1 MRTLSFL
8 LLALLIG
15 STQSCKNTTPAG
27 HETEVVMSD
36 AEFLNTLREAYLFGF
51 PLVVMD
57 ASRKTMTN
65 VADVTSG
72 SVMRAPINQFVHARQ
87 FPNAES
93 RDVVRPNA
101 DTYYSSAWLDLRAE
115 PMVLTLPNTNGRY
128 YLFPMMDA
136 WTNIFFS
143 PGSRTTGTD
152 AQTYLLTAPGWSGAI
167 PENMTEVKAPTSM
180 VWIIGRIQVN
190 SPEDAATIVK
200 AIQDGIGL
208 MPLSSLGKDYTPPAG
223 AVDPAL
229 PAQTPND
236 MVMGME
242 PTDFFNR
249 LNQLMRDNP
258 PAPADS
264 IILRKLAPLGIGP
277 DSTFDATRLPATVQD
292 SLPGIAAL
300 AKQTMLA
307 TGLGSGNPVNGWM
320 VNTGLGTYSTQYSF
334 RAGVAFG
341 GLGANL
347 DADAMYPAG
356 MVDADGEPF
365 DGSKHSYTLTFPK
378 DMTPPAN
385 AFWSLTLYDDEGFMV
400 ANPINRFAIGDR
412 NALKPNANGS
422 IEILIS
428 HQDPG
433 KDRRANWLPAPAGPF
448 NLLMRVYWPKPA
460 MLDGT
465 WMPPGVQKVRE

>member
-1 MRTLSFL
+1 M
-8 LLALLIG
+8 LALILIG
-15 STQSCKNTTPAG
+15 AMSCTNANQAG
-27 HETEVVMSD
+27 RETDKAMSE
-36 AEFLNTLREAYLFGF
+36 AEILGTLREAYLFGF
-51 PLVVMD
+51 PLIVMD
-57 ASRKTMTN
+57 ASRTTMTN

-72 SVMRAPINQFVHARQ
+72 SVMRAPINQIVHARQ
-87 FPNAES
+87 FPDANS

-101 DTYYSSAWLDLRAE
+101 DTYYSTAWLDLRTE
-115 PMVLTLPNTNGRY
+115 PMVLSLPNTKGRY

-152 AQTYLLTAPGWSGAI
+152 AQTYLLTAPGWTGSV

-190 SPEDAATIVK
+190 SPEDAATTVK

-208 MPLSSLGKDYTPPAG
+208 APLSAFGKDYTPPAG
-223 AVDPAL
+223 VVDPGL
-229 PAQTPND
+229 PALTPND
-236 MVMGME
+236 MVIGMSAA
-242 PTDFFNR
+242 DFFNR

-264 IILRKLAPLGIGP
+264 TFLKKLAPLGIGP
-277 DSTFDATRLPATVQD
+277 DSTFDATRFPAAVQD
-292 SLPGIAAL
+292 SLRGLAAW
-300 AKQTMLA
+300 AKATMLA
-307 TGLGSGNPVNGWM
+307 TGLGSGKPVNGWM
-320 VNTGLGTYSTQYSF
+320 VNTGLGSYGTQYSF

-347 DADAMYPAG
+347 DADAMYPAS

-365 DGSKHSYTLTFPK
+365 DGSKHSYTMTFPK
-378 DMTPPAN
+378 DMPPPAS
-385 AFWSLTLYDDEGFMV
+385 AFWSLTLYDNEGFMV
-400 ANPINRFAIGDR
+400 ANPVNRFAIGDR
-412 NALKPNANGS
+412 NALKPNADGS

-448 NLLMRVYWPKPA
+448 NLLLRVYWPKPA
-460 MLDGT
+460 MLDGSWT
-465 WMPPGVQKVRE
+465 PPAVQKVKQ